1 MTDNK
6 KQGTSAPVTEFTKF
20 SKDLDQA
27 LQKEELRRK
36 ELQKSESIITQYPGR
51 GLCTSFKD
59 TVIPQEPASQTP
71 THRVALEDKISS
83 GDLKQ
88 LPKISTEFD
97 RVSGQ

>member
-36 ELQKSESIITQYPGR
+36 EL
-51 GLCTSFKD
+51 
-59 TVIPQEPASQTP
+59 
-71 THRVALEDKISS
+71 
-83 GDLKQ
+83 
-88 LPKISTEFD
+88 
-97 RVSGQ
+97 